1 MLHQLF
7 SFQASSRMHRDHR
20 SRSRSRSASAV
31 NRFLRVRAE
40 RRGGKSYKRRFKSAC
55 VKLLTYF
62 IELLQALQNS
72 PGFDIYDPQ
81 NRHLIQRADQAWV
94 ARQRIR
100 DNQWTPTRFEVLLPR
115 LDTEEDEVES
125 IVAETLAVS
134 SESEGEALPVVEPFF
149 DQQFAAGRVRPS
161 SASASSGPAI
171 LQATPKIRAAAKPS
185 SQRRAVPASE
195 TIDLD
200 RLHRLGIQLTPQV
213 TRKFRGK
220 VIFSIDWHQVLD
232 CIRLSSSLTIRPL
245 GYQLVRE
252 AQQALQQLRD
262 TFEGCIIV
270 VNSYCCSP
278 AYRAGVASVF
288 GQTNL
293 IDVCITTTDRT
304 GVKGKLAALGAIAD
318 SSCTLVHFDD
328 STQVLKEFRD
338 AIELRHHSGIG
349 AFGIRVPRHWRWQ
362 RELERIQWHKNIVE
376 AISDA
381 CRNYRVQRH

>member
-1 MLHQLF
+1 M
-7 SFQASSRMHRDHR
+7 
-20 SRSRSRSASAV
+20 
-31 NRFLRVRAE
+31 
-40 RRGGKSYKRRFKSAC
+40 
-55 VKLLTYF
+55 
-62 IELLQALQNS
+62 
-72 PGFDIYDPQ
+72 
-81 NRHLIQRADQAWV
+81 IQRADQAWAV
-94 ARQRIR
+94 RQRIR

-125 IVAETLAVS
+125 IVAETLAAS

-149 DQQFAAGRVRPS
+149 DQQFAAGPARPS
-161 SASASSGPAI
+161 SASAPSRPVI

-185 SQRRAVPASE
+185 SHRRAVPASE
-195 TIDLD
+195 TVDLD
-200 RLHRLGIQLTPQV
+200 RLYRLGIQLAPQV
-213 TRKFRGK
+213 TQKFHGK

-232 CIRLSSSLTIRPL
+232 CIRLSSALTIRPI

-262 TFEGCIIV
+262 TFDDCIIV
-270 VNSYCCSP
+270 INSYCCSEP
-278 AYRAGVASVF
+278 FRAGVASVF

-293 IDVCITTTDRT
+293 VDICITTTDRT

-318 SSCTLVHFDD
+318 STCTLVTLVHFDD
-328 STQVLKEFRD
+328 SIEVLREFRD

-349 AFGIRVPRHWRWQ
+349 AFGIRVPRHWRRQ

-381 CRNYRVQRH
+381 CQNYRVQRS

>member
-20 SRSRSRSASAV
+20 SRSRSRLI

-55 VKLLTYF
+55 IKLLTYF
-62 IELLQALQNS
+62 IELLQTLQNS

-220 VIFSIDWHQVLD
+220 VIFSID
-232 CIRLSSSLTIRPL
+232 
-245 GYQLVRE
+245 
-252 AQQALQQLRD
+252 
-262 TFEGCIIV
+262 
-270 VNSYCCSP
+270 
-278 AYRAGVASVF
+278 
-288 GQTNL
+288 
-293 IDVCITTTDRT
+293 
-304 GVKGKLAALGAIAD
+304 
-318 SSCTLVHFDD
+318 
-328 STQVLKEFRD
+328 
-338 AIELRHHSGIG
+338 
-349 AFGIRVPRHWRWQ
+349 
-362 RELERIQWHKNIVE
+362 
-376 AISDA
+376 
-381 CRNYRVQRH
+381 